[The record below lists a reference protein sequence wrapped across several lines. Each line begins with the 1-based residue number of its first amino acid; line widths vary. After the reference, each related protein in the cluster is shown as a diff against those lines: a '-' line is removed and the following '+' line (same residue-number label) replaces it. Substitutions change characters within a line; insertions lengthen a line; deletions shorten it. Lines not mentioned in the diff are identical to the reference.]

1 MKKVRDDRAD
11 YGAAFDSNFMKFCK
25 QMEED
30 ALQKKPK
37 KKKLPES
44 VQIYSEHNIPPRDVA
59 NMTQEFMNQV
69 KNTNEE
75 MQQWKYDP
83 LDPNFIWRGC
93 RSVAAVASLLYINAY
108 KYFILLLDV
117 TLYLAE

>member
-1 MKKVRDDRAD
+1 MFLNGWTKEGQQKFNDLMKKVRDDRAD

-44 VQIYSEHNIPPRDVA
+44 VQIYSCLLYTSPSPRDA
-59 NMTQEFMNQV
+59 
-69 KNTNEE
+69 
-75 MQQWKYDP
+75 
-83 LDPNFIWRGC
+83 
-93 RSVAAVASLLYINAY
+93 
-108 KYFILLLDV
+108 
-117 TLYLAE
+117 TLSRMPSSA